1 MTLVYL
7 LKQNWLSFFRK
18 LDRET
23 NRPNVVS
30 AYWEIL
36 VQVTKRKEAF
46 LSDLVTLSGKKQL
59 NRVINLPIVWSPFSR
74 EQQAKDRIMEEAT
87 RNRYPKTSNL

>member
-36 VQVTKRKEAF
+36 VQVTKRKEVF
-46 LSDLVTLSGKKQL
+46 LSDLVTLSGKKTVEQSHKSSYCL
-59 NRVINLPIVWSPFSR
+59 ESIFSG
-74 EQQAKDRIMEEAT
+74 T
-87 RNRYPKTSNL
+87 TSQRQNHGRSH